1 MVWLHHCN
9 NFLTDDRFLNIS
21 LNLNKPRRGIL
32 RLLSLKVIY
41 LIYLLNPNLEAIV
54 TALNCGYSLKIIK
67 IINQFFFIIK
77 IFGFYN
83 QASALAAGGPR
94 LAAPPLPTQA

>member
-1 MVWLHHCN
+1 M
-9 NFLTDDRFLNIS
+9 
-21 LNLNKPRRGIL
+21 
-32 RLLSLKVIY
+32 
-41 LIYLLNPNLEAIV
+41 V

-77 IFGFYN
+77 IFGVYN

-94 LAAPPLPTQA
+94 LAAPPPAQA